1 MCDSVSASLII
12 VSQQTAFVG
21 DTVIVE
27 VGCDPQ
33 GSYIKGWE
41 VMLLEYNSTILQ
53 ANSVTMGSFFDGF
66 TQFPILGEINDS
78 GKIVNIY
85 NLIMAKKGNTSRSG
99 QLFFVNF
106 TALKA
111 GNTSITISKVG
122 ICNESV
128 YKDFTLTQGWVNVS
142 EKDWIVPPPPVNDS
156 NETIPPPVNDTV
168 PPLPDKPFING
179 SADNKR
185 TAKNISLFVSTY
197 TIGWFVGVF
206 VFLMV
211 VAAILVACVDA
222 TKRRRR

>member
-1 MCDSVSASLII
+1 MFVLVALILCDTVTASLII

-27 VGCDPQ
+27 VGCDPE

-41 VMLLEYNSTILQ
+41 VPLLEYNSSILQ
-53 ANSVTMGSFFDGF
+53 ANSVTMGNFFDGF

-78 GKIVNIY
+78 GKIVNTY

-111 GNTSITISKVG
+111 GNTSITISNVG

-128 YKDFTLTQGWVNVS
+128 YLDFRLIQGAVNVS
-142 EKDWIVPPPPVNDS
+142 EKDWIVPPPPV
-156 NETIPPPVNDTV
+156 
-168 PPLPDKPFING
+168 PPLPDKPYIND
-179 SADNKR
+179 SVDNIR
-185 TAKNISLFVSTY
+185 NPPHAKNISLFVSTY
-197 TIGWFVGVF
+197 TIGYFVGVF

-211 VAAILVACVDA
+211 VAAILLVCVDA